1 MGTFNRGL
9 LACAGLLAALLE
21 ATPLICSVLLV
32 LLVFLVVVGVSG
44 SEGAK
49 AVLDAGGGVVVLSR
63 GRTTCAPELSLGSV
77 RWVVL
82 CEAVLLD
89 AIGSGAAGS
98 DEVALADGLSGEM
111 VGVPSFATG
120 ELCTAATTVMGSLVW
135 FGWS

>member
-21 ATPLICSVLLV
+21 ATALICSVRLV
-32 LLVFLVVVGVSG
+32 LLVFLVVLGVSG
-44 SEGAK
+44 SEGAE

-82 CEAVLLD
+82 CGAVLLD
-89 AIGSGAAGS
+89 AIGAS
-98 DEVALADGLSGEM
+98 EVAVADGLSGEM

-120 ELCTAATTVMGSLVW
+120 ALCTAATTVMGSLVW

>member
-21 ATPLICSVLLV
+21 ATALICSVRLV
-32 LLVFLVVVGVSG
+32 LLVFLVVLGVSG
-44 SEGAK
+44 SEGAE

-89 AIGSGAAGS
+89 AIGSG
-98 DEVALADGLSGEM
+98 EVALADGLSGEM

-120 ELCTAATTVMGSLVW
+120 ALCTAATTVMGSLVW

>member
-9 LACAGLLAALLE
+9 LDGAGLLAALVE
-21 ATPLICSVLLV
+21 ATALICSVLLV
-32 LLVFLVVVGVSG
+32 LLVFLVVLRVSG
-44 SEGAK
+44 SEGAE
-49 AVLDAGGGVVVLSR
+49 AALAAGGGMVVLSR